1 VRTAVRAG
9 ASVINI
15 PDTVGIATPDQV
27 GARIGAL
34 HERIPELADV
44 IVSFHGQDDL
54 GMSTANAIAAVAAG
68 ARQVELAVNGI
79 GERAGNTSFEEVV
92 MALRIHGPRMG
103 VHMNVDTHGIWELSQ
118 MVRERSGMPIA
129 PNKAIVGENAFRHAS
144 GIHQDGMLKAKS
156 TFESIEPEWIGHPR
170 GTEIVLGKLSGR
182 AGFASRLSALGIT
195 LDAAR
200 FESVF
205 AGFQAVAD
213 RERSVSDVQI
223 RELLGQVGA

>member
-1 VRTAVRAG
+1 
-9 ASVINI
+9 
-15 PDTVGIATPDQV
+15 
-27 GARIGAL
+27 
-34 HERIPELADV
+34 
-44 IVSFHGQDDL
+44 
-54 GMSTANAIAAVAAG
+54 
-68 ARQVELAVNGI
+68 VELAVNGI

-92 MALRIHGPRMG
+92 MALRIHGERMG
-103 VHMNVDTHGIWELSQ
+103 VHMNVDTRGIWELSQ

-205 AGFQAVAD
+205 AEFQAVAD
-213 RERSVSDVQI
+213 HERSVSDVQI
-223 RELLGQVGA
+223 RELLGQVGI